1 MPFAVISVSDK
12 SGLAAFTKSLR
23 KMGWEFLASGGTASH
38 LRQAGLPVQEIA
50 EYTGS
55 PEILSGRVKSLHP
68 AIHAGILARS
78 TAEDQEQLQHISARQ
93 IDMVVVNLYPFQKT
107 VADPEVAVE
116 TAVENI
122 DIGGVA
128 LVRAAAKNYQ
138 RVTVLCDPK
147 DYESISDEISLLGAT
162 KLETRHHLVRKAF
175 SLTAEYDLAIANYFN
190 GAGINTQAR
199 FKLNL
204 YPQRELLYGENP
216 HQEATLYSFEP
227 STGPLGGDLLQGKPL
242 SYNNILDLDAAWRAV
257 LSFEKPTVC
266 IVKHIS
272 PCGIASAHSTAEAFS
287 LALASDPVS
296 AYGGVI
302 ASNWQFDDEISHKLG
317 DLFIEAI
324 IAPGYSTGAQEIL
337 ARKPSLRV
345 LSMSDGKPSPS
356 YELRSIT
363 HGILLQDIDRGDPVG
378 TSWRVV
384 TETAPTPSE
393 WESLRFG

>member
-1 MPFAVISVSDK
+1 M
-12 SGLAAFTKSLR
+12 
-23 KMGWEFLASGGTASH
+23 
-38 LRQAGLPVQEIA
+38 
-50 EYTGS
+50 
-55 PEILSGRVKSLHP
+55 KSLHP

-78 TAEDQEQLQHISARQ
+78 TAEDQKQLQHISARQ
-93 IDMVVVNLYPFQKT
+93 IDMVVVNLYPFQETVTDQKT
-107 VADPEVAVE
+107 VVE

-122 DIGGVA
+122 DIGDVA
-128 LVRAAAKNYQ
+128 LIRAAAKNYQ

-147 DYESISDEISLLGAT
+147 DYKSISDEISLLGAT
-162 KLETRHHLVRKAF
+162 KLETRHHLARKAF

-199 FKLNL
+199 FKFNL
-204 YPQRELLYGENP
+204 YPQRELRYGEIP

-242 SYNNILDLDAAWRAV
+242 SYNNILDLDAAWRAI

-266 IVKHIS
+266 IVKHLS
-272 PCGIASAHSTAEAFS
+272 PWGIASAHSTAEAFS
-287 LALASDPVS
+287 LSLASDPVS

-345 LSMSDGKPSPS
+345 LSMSDTKPSLS
-356 YELRSIT
+356 YELRSIPR
-363 HGILLQDIDRGDPVG
+363 GILLQDIDRGDPVG